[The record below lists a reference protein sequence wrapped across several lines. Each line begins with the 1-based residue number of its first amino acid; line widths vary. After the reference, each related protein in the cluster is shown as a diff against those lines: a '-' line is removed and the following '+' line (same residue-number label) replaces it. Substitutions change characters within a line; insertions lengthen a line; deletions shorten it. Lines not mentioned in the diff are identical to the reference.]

1 VKAVDVRDVRKS
13 FRRVRGLRDTF
24 RRSETDVA
32 LAGIDLSV
40 EEGEIFGLLGPNGA
54 GKTTLIKILCG
65 LIIPDS
71 GDARIAGFDV
81 SDGAAAR
88 RAIGVVYGDERSF
101 HWRLSVRENLRFFA
115 RLYRMAPQ
123 TADVRIDELIAL
135 VGLEHAADRK
145 MLGFSSGMKQR
156 ASIARGLLH
165 DPAVVLMDEP
175 TRMLDP
181 IGSFELHSL
190 IRDRIA
196 AEGRTVLVAT
206 NLMTE
211 AETLCDRLLLIDR
224 GRPVLTGTVAD
235 FRAQFRPETVYRFL
249 VEGPFG
255 AALDALPAIAGVH
268 DARAEGSRSDAAEL
282 IVTFDGQVSALPA
295 IIRLLVD
302 ANLEIVSCLKEEV
315 SLDQV
320 FRAVVSEKLEPAW
333 VP

>member
-1 VKAVDVRDVRKS
+1 MKAVDVRDVRKS

-24 RRSETDVA
+24 RSSVFDVA
-32 LAGIDLSV
+32 LAGINLSV

-65 LIIPDS
+65 LIIPDQ
-71 GDARIAGFDV
+71 GEVRIAGLDV
-81 SDGAAAR
+81 TESMAAR

-115 RLYRMAPQ
+115 SLYRIPPRV
-123 TADVRIDELIAL
+123 ADTRINDLIGL

-181 IGSFELHSL
+181 IGAFELHSL
-190 IRDRIA
+190 IRERIA
-196 AEGRTVLVAT
+196 EEGRTVLVAT
-206 NLMTE
+206 NLMAE
-211 AETLCDRLLLIDR
+211 AETLCNRLLLIDR
-224 GRPVLTGTVAD
+224 GRPMLTGTVSE
-235 FRAQFRPETVYRFL
+235 FRAAFRPETVYRFL
-249 VEGPFG
+249 VEGPLG
-255 AALDALPAIAGVH
+255 DALAALRLLPGVH
-268 DARAEGSRSDAAEL
+268 EVRTEHRSADAAEL
-282 IVTFDGQVSALPA
+282 VVTFDGDVSALPA

-302 ANLEIVSCLKEEV
+302 ANLEIASCLKEEV

-320 FRAVVSEKLEPAW
+320 FRAVVSARPEPAC

>member
-1 VKAVDVRDVRKS
+1 VKAVDVRGVHKS
-13 FRRVRGLRDTF
+13 FRRVRSLRDTF
-24 RRSETDVA
+24 QRSQFDLA
-32 LAGIDLSV
+32 LAGIDLSID
-40 EEGEIFGLLGPNGA
+40 EGEIFGLLGPNGA

-65 LIIPDS
+65 LIIPDQ
-71 GDARIAGFDV
+71 GEVRIAGLDV
-81 SDGAAAR
+81 TDGAAR

-115 RLYRMAPQ
+115 RLYRMPRAQ
-123 TADVRIDELIAL
+123 ADARIDELLGL
-135 VGLEHAADRK
+135 VGLEHAADRR

-165 DPAVVLMDEP
+165 DPAVLLMDEP

-206 NLMTE
+206 NLMAE
-211 AETLCDRLLLIDR
+211 AETLCNRLLLIDG
-224 GRPVLTGTVAD
+224 GRQVLTGTVSE
-235 FRAQFRPETVYRFL
+235 FRAALRPETVYRFL
-249 VEGPFG
+249 VEGPID
-255 AALDALPAIAGVH
+255 AALEPIRAVDGVH
-268 DARAEGSRSDAAEL
+268 EARVDSHGVDAGE
-282 IVTFDGQVSALPA
+282 IVVTFDGRASVLPVL
-295 IIRLLVD
+295 IRLLVD

-320 FRAVVSEKLEPAW
+320 FRAVVNRRPEAAHA
-333 VP
+333 